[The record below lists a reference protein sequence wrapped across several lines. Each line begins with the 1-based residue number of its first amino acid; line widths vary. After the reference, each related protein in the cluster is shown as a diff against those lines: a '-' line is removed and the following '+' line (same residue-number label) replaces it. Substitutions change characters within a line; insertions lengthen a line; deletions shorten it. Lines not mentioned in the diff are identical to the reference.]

1 MTTRIGVLT
10 AGGDAPGLNAAI
22 RAVVRT
28 AIGVH
33 GFEVLGFRKGWRGVM
48 DGNVL
53 ELTPASVQGILHRG
67 GTILG
72 SSGADPYHEQGVER
86 VRRTFADLGVDALV
100 TIGGEGTMGAAAHMS
115 SEGVPVVGIPKTI
128 DNDLSGTDACIG
140 FATAVQVATDAIDR
154 LHTTAESHDRLMV
167 VEVMG
172 RSAGWIALSSGIAGG
187 ADTILV
193 PEHPFDLEEVASVLR
208 RRHLTGHSFSIVV
221 VAEGALPAEGTMPP
235 PEYPT
240 DPQGAPRFGGIAY
253 EIAPKLEELTGWE
266 TRVTVLGHVQRGGSP
281 VAADRIVATRFGVAA
296 TALIAQGGF
305 GQMVALHGDRIGEV
319 PLPEAAKVRPVPKEL
334 VAVAELFFEERRRR

>member
-28 AIGVH
+28 AIGGH
-33 GFEVLGFRKGWRGVM
+33 GFEVLGFRRGWRGVM
-48 DGNVL
+48 DGDVL
-53 ELTPASVQGILHRG
+53 ELTSASVQGILHRG

-72 SSGADPYHEQGVER
+72 SSGADPYHDQGVER
-86 VRRTFADLGVDALV
+86 VRRTFVDLGVDALV

-193 PEHPFDLEEVASVLR
+193 PERPFDLDEVASVLR

-221 VAEGALPAEGTMPP
+221 VAEGAMPADGTMPVP
-235 PEYPT
+235 AYPK
-240 DPQGAPRFGGIAY
+240 DPRGAPRFGGIAN
-253 EIAPKLEELTGWE
+253 EIAPRLEELTGWE

-281 VAADRIVATRFGVAA
+281 VAADRIVATRFGAAA
-296 TALIAQGGF
+296 TDLIARGGF
-305 GQMVALHGDRIGEV
+305 GQMVALQGDRIGEV
-319 PLPEAAKVRPVPKEL
+319 PLAEAAKVRPVPEEL
-334 VAVAELFFEERRRR
+334 VAVAELFFEERRRP

>member
-48 DGNVL
+48 DGDVV
-53 ELTPASVQGILHRG
+53 ELTSASVQGILHRG

-100 TIGGEGTMGAAAHMS
+100 AIGGEGTMGAAAHMS

-187 ADTILV
+187 RRHDPA
-193 PEHPFDLEEVASVLR
+193 PRASVRPGRGRLGAPAPPPDRALVLDRGRGGGGDAGRGHDAGARVPRGPSRRTALR
-208 RRHLTGHSFSIVV
+208 RDRV
-221 VAEGALPAEGTMPP
+221 PDR
-235 PEYPT
+235 PE
-240 DPQGAPRFGGIAY
+240 A
-253 EIAPKLEELTGWE
+253 
-266 TRVTVLGHVQRGGSP
+266 RG
-281 VAADRIVATRFGVAA
+281 ADRLGVAGHGA
-296 TALIAQGGF
+296 RSRPARRIARSPPTGSWRRGS
-305 GQMVALHGDRIGEV
+305 G
-319 PLPEAAKVRPVPKEL
+319 
-334 VAVAELFFEERRRR
+334 RRRPT

>member
-28 AIGVH
+28 AIGAH
-33 GFEVLGFRKGWRGVM
+33 GFEVLGFRRGWRGVM
-48 DGNVL
+48 DGDVL
-53 ELTPASVQGILHRG
+53 ELTSSSVQGILHRG

-72 SSGADPYHEQGVER
+72 SSGADPYHDQGVER
-86 VRRTFADLGVDALV
+86 VRRTFVDLGVDALV

-187 ADTILV
+187 ADTILL
-193 PEHPFDLEEVASVLR
+193 PERPFDLDEVASVLR
-208 RRHLTGHSFSIVV
+208 RRHLASHSFSIVV
-221 VAEGALPAEGTMPP
+221 VAEGAMPADGTMPVP
-235 PEYPT
+235 HYPK
-240 DPQGAPRFGGIAY
+240 DPRGAPRFGGIAY
-253 EIAPKLEELTGWE
+253 EIAPRLEELTGWE

-281 VAADRIVATRFGVAA
+281 VAADRIIATRFGAVA
-296 TALIAQGGF
+296 TDLIARGGF
-305 GQMVALHGDRIGEV
+305 GQMVALQGDRIGEV
-319 PLPEAAKVRPVPKEL
+319 PLAEAAKVRPVPEEL
-334 VAVAELFFEERRRR
+334 VAVAELLFDERRRP

>member
-28 AIGVH
+28 AIGAH
-33 GFEVLGFRKGWRGVM
+33 GFEVLGFRRGWRGVM
-48 DGNVL
+48 DGDVL
-53 ELTPASVQGILHRG
+53 ELTSSSVQGILHRG

-72 SSGADPYHEQGVER
+72 SSGADPYHDQGVER

-100 TIGGEGTMGAAAHMS
+100 TIGGEGTMGAAAQMS

-140 FATAVQVATDAIDR
+140 FATAV
-154 LHTTAESHDRLMV
+154 
-167 VEVMG
+167 
-172 RSAGWIALSSGIAGG
+172 
-187 ADTILV
+187 
-193 PEHPFDLEEVASVLR
+193 LR

-221 VAEGALPAEGTMPP
+221 VAEGAMPAEGTMPVRDHP
-235 PEYPT
+235 K
-240 DPQGAPRFGGIAY
+240 DPRGEPRFGGIAY
-253 EIAPKLEELTGWE
+253 EIAPRLEELTGWE

-281 VAADRIVATRFGVAA
+281 VAADRIVATRFGAAA
-296 TALIAQGGF
+296 TDLIARGGF
-305 GQMVALHGDRIGEV
+305 GQMVALQGDRIGEV
-319 PLPEAAKVRPVPKEL
+319 PLAEAAKVRPVPEKL
-334 VAVAELFFEERRRR
+334 VAVAELFFEERRRP